1 VGDRLEL
8 VSAQVGGPANDGTI
22 PLRLGW
28 RPLAPSV
35 WGDTF
40 FVHVL
45 DEEGRLCAGAD
56 SDTLGGTLPLVVWPA
71 GKILE
76 DERVIDFVGLPAGRH
91 RLTVGAYNRDSLERY
106 AAVSTSLP
114 VAGQEITVG
123 TVLVP

>member
-1 VGDRLEL
+1 M
-8 VSAQVGGPANDGTI
+8 
-22 PLRLGW
+22 
-28 RPLAPSV
+28 
-35 WGDTF
+35 F

-45 DEEGRLCAGAD
+45 DEAGRLCAGAD
-56 SDTLGGTLPLVVWPA
+56 SDALGGTLPLVVWPA

-114 VAGQEITVG
+114 GAGQEITVG